1 MSAEISHHRSGCPC
15 PYAIQILDK
24 LGSNQRM
31 KVETERGLL
40 GLVTVGDEPCEQV
53 DEEIDGTA
61 MTRVLNLRDVLEVV
75 NDGLNEGTLAQEQL
89 VGERHEG
96 VAHILAQ
103 VRDEPEALGEEELL
117 SERRGEVALVGKEF
131 AKELMGEA
139 RNWSSV
145 VESTR
150 GKTEREQLAMVI
162 DDQMEL
168 EAVEPAHR
176 RTAAPGIDTKDT
188 MLRDPR
194 RMADGAG
201 R

>member
-1 MSAEISHHRSGCPC
+1 MSAEISHHLSGCRC

-40 GLVTVGDEPCEQV
+40 GLVTVGDKPCEQV

-103 VRDEPEALGEEELL
+103 VRDEPQALREEELL
-117 SERRGEVALVGKEF
+117 SERRG
-131 AKELMGEA
+131 
-139 RNWSSV
+139 
-145 VESTR
+145 
-150 GKTEREQLAMVI
+150 
-162 DDQMEL
+162 
-168 EAVEPAHR
+168 
-176 RTAAPGIDTKDT
+176 
-188 MLRDPR
+188 
-194 RMADGAG
+194 DGAG
-201 R
+201 GEQACGRRYCQG